1 MARDNCVV
9 CNKYLKEIGEQENM
23 MCDECN
29 RSTYEISQEQL
40 KEDEEKYKIF
50 FNFLNQKHNLTC
62 TIEEMDEIIYEA
74 NKIINPK
81 V

>member
-40 KEDEEKYKIF
+40 KEDES
-50 FNFLNQKHNLTC
+50 
-62 TIEEMDEIIYEA
+62 
-74 NKIINPK
+74 
-81 V
+81 